1 MKKICSAAVPFAVV
15 LFVGTLW
22 LGVGAPVAFATAKPD
37 SSAAAA
43 FNKLKT
49 LAGTW
54 EATTEK
60 GKVTTTYEVV
70 SNGSAI
76 LERLKVPGETEMV
89 TLYNLDGNKLV
100 LTHYC
105 SAGNQPRMEASGL
118 SPDGELVFNFA
129 GGDNLSDP
137 NAGHMHH
144 AVLKFASADD
154 FTYDWTFQQD
164 GKPRFTENI
173 HYVRVK

>member
-1 MKKICSAAVPFAVV
+1 MKKICSAVPLTVV
-15 LFVGTLW
+15 LFVATFW
-22 LGVGAPVAFATAKPD
+22 LGAGVQAAYAVPKSEGN
-37 SSAAAA
+37 AAAA
-43 FNKLKT
+43 FNKLKA

-54 EATTEK
+54 EATTQK
-60 GKVTTTYEVV
+60 GQVTTTYEVV
-70 SNGSAI
+70 SNGSAV

-89 TLYNLDGNKLV
+89 TVYNLDGNKLV

-105 SAGNQPRMEASGL
+105 SAGNQPRMETSGL
-118 SPDGELVFNFA
+118 GPDGELVFNFA

-144 AVLKFASADD
+144 AVLKFGGADD

-173 HYVRVK
+173 HYIRVK

>member
-1 MKKICSAAVPFAVV
+1 MKTIRSGAFWTAGILGAT
-15 LFVGTLW
+15 TLW
-22 LGVGAPVAFATAKPD
+22 LGVAVAYAAPRPVNSATA
-37 SSAAAA
+37 A
-43 FNKLKT
+43 FEKLKT

-54 EATTEK
+54 EASTEK
-60 GKVTTTYEVV
+60 GRVSSSYEVV

-76 LERLKVPGETEMV
+76 LERVKVPGESEMI
-89 TLYNLDGNKLV
+89 TMYHLDGNHVV

-105 SAGNQPRMEASGL
+105 TAGNQPRMETTGL
-118 SPDGELVFNFA
+118 DGNGQLVFNFA
-129 GGDNLSDP
+129 GGGNLSDP

-144 AVLKFASADD
+144 AVLKFGGPDD

>member
-1 MKKICSAAVPFAVV
+1 MKKHFSAAVPLTVV
-15 LFVGTLW
+15 LFVATFC
-22 LGVGAPVAFATAKPD
+22 LGVAAQAANAAPRSD
-37 SSAAAA
+37 GNAAAA
-43 FNKLKT
+43 FDKLKT

-54 EATTEK
+54 EATTQK

-76 LERLKVPGETEMV
+76 LERLQVPGETEMV
-89 TLYNLDGNKLV
+89 TVYNLDGNKLV

-105 SAGNQPRMEASGL
+105 SAGNQPRMETSGL
-118 SPDGELVFNFA
+118 SPDGQLVFNFA

-137 NAGHMHH
+137 TTGHMHH

-173 HYVRVK
+173 HYIRVK